1 MILFDFW
8 SIINFFSMTE
18 FRGGIIRLFE
28 QGKSGYQIAKD
39 MKLPYTTVRDTIRRY
54 RETEN
59 YNDRPRSGRPR
70 TARTPA
76 KIRKIKGWTQRNPN
90 SRMNSTRKM
99 AKGTPSRRNSRFGQR
114 HLPWMHRS
122 RHQPEAKQWRM
133 ATEFARFMC
142 GGLLIMEHFGKRS
155 MFKAPS
161 VDRSAEE
168 KFG

>member
-1 MILFDFW
+1 MK
-8 SIINFFSMTE
+8 E

-54 RETEN
+54 RETGN

-76 KIRKIKGWTQRNPN
+76 KIRKIKGRIQRNPN
-90 SRMNSTRKM
+90 SRRNSTQKM
-99 AKGTPSRRNSRFGQR
+99 AKGVGIGRSSVQR
-114 HLPWMHRS
+114 IWHDDLGIKARKMVNVHTL
-122 RHQPEAKQWRM
+122 
-133 ATEFARFMC
+133 TEKGFVRFMC